1 MSLPLVGMSKLRL
14 SRQHGMSERVDRWRA
29 QASVGV
35 GSLITSY
42 PGLIHLVNICPGTAI
57 ESPCSSIGRK
67 VGYVHDDNEIRQ
79 NDGDTGS
86 EKVAR

>member
-1 MSLPLVGMSKLRL
+1 
-14 SRQHGMSERVDRWRA
+14 MSERVDRWRA

-57 ESPCSSIGRK
+57 ESPCSSIGGSYPSL
-67 VGYVHDDNEIRQ
+67 VGHNSSPHPAISISRAAV
-79 NDGDTGS
+79 
-86 EKVAR
+86 